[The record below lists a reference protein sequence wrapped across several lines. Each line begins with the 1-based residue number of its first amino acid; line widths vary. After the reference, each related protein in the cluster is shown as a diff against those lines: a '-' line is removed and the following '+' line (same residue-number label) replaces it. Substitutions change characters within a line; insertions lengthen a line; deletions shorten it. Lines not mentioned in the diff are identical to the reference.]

1 MMSFDEI
8 YEAYLDSVYSFL
20 KFKLKDDFLIE
31 EVIQE
36 TFLAVYR
43 SLDQFPEVKS
53 VKAWIFTIAHR
64 KMIDLLRRQKYEE
77 VELDQHM
84 ITKELAT
91 DLTLKEAL
99 SQLDPT
105 SPTIIYGL
113 YVEQLTYQEL
123 AEIIGIPVGTVK
135 SRAYTAR
142 AKLRDWLR
150 GGVNNEAGI
159 LY

>member
-77 VELDQHM
+77 VEL
-84 ITKELAT
+84 TNT
-91 DLTLKEAL
+91 
-99 SQLDPT
+99 
-105 SPTIIYGL
+105 
-113 YVEQLTYQEL
+113 
-123 AEIIGIPVGTVK
+123 
-135 SRAYTAR
+135 
-142 AKLRDWLR
+142 
-150 GGVNNEAGI
+150 
-159 LY
+159 